1 MRTNCRNVLWASGTG
16 GKELV
21 VQLGVWSPLLALST
35 AVTGVL
41 VLGIFRDW
49 LDIRLEE

>member
-1 MRTNCRNVLWASGTG
+1 VWLRDLLVLVASGTG
-16 GKELV
+16 GTALAT
-21 VQLGVWSPLLALST
+21 QLLIWSPLLALST

-41 VLGIFRDW
+41 VLVLFRDW